1 MNDTATN
8 EITIVDG
15 KMPFMSM
22 VVFMVKAAIAAIAAI
37 PAIPAVIIL
46 AVISML
52 ISGVTG
58 FMFGGGTMMM
68 SQYN

>member
-1 MNDTATN
+1 MNNTTTN
-8 EITIVDG
+8 EITIVDV

-22 VVFMVKAAIAAIAAI
+22 VVFMVKAAIAAIA
-37 PAIPAVIIL
+37 AIPAVIIL

>member
-1 MNDTATN
+1 MNNTTAN
-8 EITIVDG
+8 EITIVDV

-22 VVFMVKAAIAAIAAI
+22 VVFMVKAAIAAI
-37 PAIPAVIIL
+37 PAVIIL
-46 AVISML
+46 ALISML

-68 SQYN
+68 PQ

>member
-22 VVFMVKAAIAAIAAI
+22 VVFMVMAAIA
-37 PAIPAVIIL
+37 AIPAVIIL

-58 FMFGGGTMMM
+58 FMFGGGTMMV

>member
-1 MNDTATN
+1 MNDTTTN
-8 EITIVDG
+8 EITIVDV
-15 KMPFMSM
+15 KMPFMPM
-22 VVFMVKAAIAAIAAI
+22 VVFMVKAAIAANA
-37 PAIPAVIIL
+37 AIPAVIIL

>member
-1 MNDTATN
+1 MNNTTTN
-8 EITIVDG
+8 EITIVDV
-15 KMPFMSM
+15 KIPFMSM
-22 VVFMVKAAIAAIAAI
+22 VVFMEKAAIAVIA
-37 PAIPAVIIL
+37 AIPAVIIL

>member
-1 MNDTATN
+1 MNNTTTN
-8 EITIVDG
+8 EITIVDV

-22 VVFMVKAAIAAIAAI
+22 VVFMVKAAIV
-37 PAIPAVIIL
+37 AIPAVIIL

>member
-1 MNDTATN
+1 MNNTTTN
-8 EITIVDG
+8 EITIVDV

-22 VVFMVKAAIAAIAAI
+22 VVFMVKA
-37 PAIPAVIIL
+37 AIPAVIIL

>member
-22 VVFMVKAAIAAIAAI
+22 VVFMVKAAIV
-37 PAIPAVIIL
+37 AIPAVIIL

>member
-22 VVFMVKAAIAAIAAI
+22 VVFMVMAAIA
-37 PAIPAVIIL
+37 AIPAVIIL

>member
-1 MNDTATN
+1 MNNSTTN
-8 EITIVDG
+8 EITIVYG

-22 VVFMVKAAIAAIAAI
+22 VVFMVKAAIV
-37 PAIPAVIIL
+37 AIPAVIIL

>member
-1 MNDTATN
+1 MNNPTTN
-8 EITIVDG
+8 QVTIVDV

-22 VVFMVKAAIAAIAAI
+22 VVFMVKAAIA
-37 PAIPAVIIL
+37 AIPAVIIL

-58 FMFGGGTMMM
+58 FMFGGGTMML
-68 SQYN
+68 SQ